1 MKNEKE
7 KTDLLLDK
15 NAAEQ
20 LAKVDWDE
28 LNVAISAR
36 LDKAQRGESTAI
48 RFPGVFKVAA
58 CVAAAAVVLIAVMV
72 KTEKAEDLKLE
83 NGMSAVVRFIEPK
96 GSALVQITHVPAES
110 RVLVDVGAGWRQIA
124 KCDIEIID
132 VNGDLKERANRA
144 AWIMISRPEPV
155 YADNGVTTDMMD
167 FLYLF

>member
-1 MKNEKE
+1 
-7 KTDLLLDK
+7 LLEQ

-28 LNVAISAR
+28 LNVAISAW
-36 LDKAQRGESTAI
+36 LDKAQRGESSAI

-72 KTEKAEDLKLE
+72 KTEKPEDLKLE
-83 NGMSAVVRFIEPK
+83 NGTSAVVRFIEAK
-96 GSALVQITHVPAES
+96 GSALVEITHVPAES
-110 RVLVDVGAGWRQIA
+110 RVLVDVGAGRSKIA
-124 KCDIEIID
+124 KCDIEIVD

-144 AWIMISRPEPV
+144 AWIIISRPEPA
-155 YADNGVTTDMMD
+155 YADNGVSSDVMN